1 MCTNERRSLENT
13 RRVIHRTHGKGHGI
27 TRLVSPHDLGQ
38 LIKPFVFLDRVDI
51 EPTPKEEL
59 VQFMKEYY
67 HPHSGITTVTTLLS
81 GDVRF
86 EDTTGRSG
94 TLPAGG
100 IECMQAGGGVWHTGA
115 VLGSERARGFQLWV
129 ALRPEL
135 ENSPAV
141 STYLL
146 PQEVESDG
154 PVRVI
159 LGSYGKARS
168 RLLPTS
174 QANYL
179 HVHLK
184 AGERWSYQPPEGHD
198 VAWIAVY
205 DGDLEVSGLVFNREI
220 AVFEEGSQGIEV
232 VARGNIDFVLGSAVK
247 HPYPLALGMYS
258 VHTSRKALEIGEAKI
273 EEIERNVLPER
284 LQQFGEK

>member
-1 MCTNERRSLENT
+1 MSALIRKI
-13 RRVIHRTHGKGHGI
+13 IHRTGGKGRGI

-38 LIKPFVFLDRVDI
+38 LMKPFVFLDRVDI

-59 VQFMKEYY
+59 VSFMKDYY
-67 HPHSGITTVTTLLS
+67 HPHSGIATVTILLS

-94 TLPAGG
+94 ILPSGG

-115 VLGSERARGFQLWV
+115 VLGPERARGFQLWV
-129 ALRPEL
+129 ALPSEL
-135 ENSPAV
+135 ENAPAV
-141 STYLL
+141 SSYLM

-168 RLLPTS
+168 RLLATS

-179 HVHLK
+179 HVRLK
-184 AGERWSYQPPEGHD
+184 AGERWFYQPPKEHG

-205 DGDLEVSGLVFNREI
+205 DGDLEVSGQTLNREV
-220 AVFEEGSQGIEV
+220 AVFEEGSQEIEV
-232 VARGNIDFVLGSAVK
+232 TARVDLDFVLGSAVK
-247 HPYPLALGMYS
+247 HPHDLALGMYS
-258 VHTSRKALEIGEAKI
+258 VHTSPKALEIGEARI
-273 EEIERNVLPER
+273 QELEQTVLPER
-284 LQQFGEK
+284 LHLLV